1 MADPRS
7 ARGLHG
13 ERLAERYLRRRKLKL
28 VARRFHTPA
37 GELDLVCLDGEVL
50 VFVEVKSLSSRAL
63 QDPHERVSSQKQQ
76 RLCRAARAFLAQ
88 KRWSDRP
95 CRFDVVSVL
104 LSVSGEPQIEHFP
117 DAFAPR
123 W

>member
-1 MADPRS
+1 MADARS
-7 ARGLHG
+7 DRGLYG
-13 ERLAERYLRRRKLKL
+13 ERLAEGYLRRRKLKL
-28 VARRFHTPA
+28 VARRFRTPA
-37 GELDLVCLDGEVL
+37 GELDLVCLDGDVL
-50 VFVEVKSLSSRAL
+50 VFVEVKLLSSRAL
-63 QDPHERVSSQKQQ
+63 QDPQDRVSAQKRQ
-76 RLCRAARAFLAQ
+76 RLFRAARAFLTQ

-104 LSVSGEPQIEHFP
+104 LSERGEPEVEHFP